1 MSRVTC
7 EAGQAHILKYEGCRL
22 TSYRCSAG
30 VLTIGVGHT
39 GPEIVAGLVWTEEQA
54 KTAFQADLRR
64 AEKAVSDLVR
74 VPTSDLQHAVLVS
87 FVFNLGRNALAG
99 STLLRLLNAG
109 NYAGAGNEL
118 ARWVHVGAQVIAGL
132 VRRRAAEREM
142 WFQR

>member
-1 MSRVTC
+1 MSRITC
-7 EAGQAHILKYEGCRL
+7 GAGQAHILKFEGCRL
-22 TSYRCSAG
+22 TAYRCSAG

-54 KTAFQADLRR
+54 KAAFQADLRR

-99 STLLRLLNAG
+99 STLLRSLNA
-109 NYAGAGNEL
+109 NDYAAAGNEL
-118 ARWVHVGAQVIAGL
+118 ARWVHVGAQVIPGL